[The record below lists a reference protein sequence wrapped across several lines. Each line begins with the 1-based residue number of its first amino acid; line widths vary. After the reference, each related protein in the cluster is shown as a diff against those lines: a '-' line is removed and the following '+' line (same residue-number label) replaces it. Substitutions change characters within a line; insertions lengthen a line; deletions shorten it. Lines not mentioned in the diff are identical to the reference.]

1 MLRFRIEPIN
11 LTMCKAT
18 NFCAALV
25 FFAINLSAQSLD
37 KYGRN
42 IKPTRVV
49 VELNFSNYLVYS
61 ESSQRVYKTNIYQ
74 GGLAPRNSSFHYP
87 IEETLELNVQYEM
100 PLFRKAFESLGKAA
114 NLERRINGQEKLQ
127 LGSKVFE
134 DQFELRHSAITSEL
148 KKNYVANRILKNYLT
163 KNGEWNTTSLINKA
177 QDNTSLV
184 NDLKYLESTGRSID
198 ADIATE
204 LLQKI
209 FVQTVS
215 VVMLDEDTYSLYSS
229 VYQLDPKSL
238 SDNITWGDISSLDKE
253 FEWIFESEGVL
264 EGVILK
270 ETLSKRFSV
279 EYQNEVSFETQLIDI
294 GQQIDGFGIEGY
306 IKKTNLFS
314 SNISLGS
321 DDGLKPNSIIEVSN
335 YNSRGIKKH
344 KAFARYAGNGKIRM
358 YQGTILKAGQS
369 VSVKP
374 SKNLSHQF
382 EINNIVSSEFINVNN
397 ESTTLN
403 SSLYGYRFHALS
415 DDWEEGAFS
424 PAIINGFGADLF
436 VSFNDEIFQLGL
448 GLNKNIP
455 LVFGLSSN
463 IGLDI
468 PFTIPLFLENGDIF
482 YGLGY
487 RVEFQYYIYR
497 TLSIK
502 GGLSGQYSLSFE
514 SEVEE
519 NMGFLDW
526 YGRYLALSYDIH

>member
-1 MLRFRIEPIN
+1 MHSFRIEPIN

-25 FFAINLSAQSLD
+25 FFTINLSAQSLD

-61 ESSQRVYKTNIYQ
+61 ESQQRVDKTNIYQ
-74 GGLAPRNSSFHYP
+74 SGLAPKNSSFHYP
-87 IEETLELNVQYEM
+87 FEETLELNVQYEL
-100 PLFRKAFESLGKAA
+100 PLFRKVLESLGKAA

-127 LGSKVFE
+127 LGSKVFK
-134 DQFELRHSAITSEL
+134 DQVELRHSAITSEL
-148 KKNYVANRILKNYLT
+148 KKKYVANRILKYYLT
-163 KNGEWNTTSLINKA
+163 KNGEWNTNSLINKA

-184 NDLKYLESTGRSID
+184 NDLKNLESTGRSID

-238 SDNITWGDISSLDKE
+238 IDNIVWGDVSSLDKD
-253 FEWIFESEGVL
+253 FDWIFEGEGVL

-270 ETLSKRFSV
+270 ETTSKQFSV
-279 EYQNEVSFETQLIDI
+279 EYQNEVSFESKLNDI
-294 GQQIDGFGIEGY
+294 GQKIDGFGIEGY
-306 IKKTNLFS
+306 IKKSNLFTS
-314 SNISLGS
+314 IISLGS

-335 YNSRGIKKH
+335 YNSRGVKKH
-344 KAFARYAGNGKIRM
+344 KAYARYAGNGRIRM
-358 YQGTILKAGQS
+358 YQGTALKAGQS
-369 VSVKP
+369 VSIKP
-374 SKNLSHQF
+374 SKNYSHQL
-382 EINNIVSSEFINVNN
+382 EVNSLIAAEFVNLNN
-397 ESTTLN
+397 EATALN
-403 SSLYGYRFHALS
+403 PQLYSYRFHALTKE
-415 DDWEEGAFS
+415 WEEGAFS
-424 PAIINGFGADLF
+424 PMIINGFGADLF
-436 VSFNDEIFQLGL
+436 LNFNDDIIQFGL

-455 LVFGLSSN
+455 IAFGLSSN
-463 IGLDI
+463 IGIDI
-468 PFTIPLFLENGDIF
+468 PLTTPLFLEQGDIF

-487 RVEFQYYIYR
+487 RVEFQYYLYR

-502 GGLSGQYSLSFE
+502 GGLSGQYSLSVE
-514 SEVEE
+514 SDVED
-519 NMGFLDW
+519 NIGSLYL
-526 YGRYLALSYDIH
+526 YGTYISLSYDIH